1 MKKKTGKAYFNE
13 LWDQMT
19 DDLNDFFKI
28 GDQEK
33 LHHFRVQVKKLRA
46 LLTLLDMTITKSNL
60 SKEFKPVK
68 KIFKQGGK
76 IREAYINL
84 QLSSHYELKNDDFIL
99 NQVND
104 MEKEMTDFRHKAKK
118 YLKTIKAVHDELESE
133 LKAIDDERVN
143 EFYKIQLEQIA
154 AALNEN
160 QFNDDLHNCRKKIKV
175 LMYNLKIA
183 DEALNDSLQLDKE
196 YLDKLQGRI
205 GDWHDTILAMQL
217 FSAPELNDKL
227 VITRIKQQNSRL
239 KRSIRELSGD
249 FWKKATAPAQSS
261 PLSINI
267 L

>member
-1 MKKKTGKAYFNE
+1 MKRKTEKAYFNE

-19 DDLNDFFKI
+19 DDLEDFLKT

-46 LLTLLDMTITKSNL
+46 LLTLLDMTLKSKL
-60 SKEFKPVK
+60 TKEFKPVK

-104 MEKEMTDFRHKAKK
+104 MEKEMTDFRHYAKK
-118 YLKTIKAVHDELESE
+118 YLKTIKAVHDELENE
-133 LKAIDDERVN
+133 LKAIDDEKVN
-143 EFYKIQLEQIA
+143 EFYKGQLEQIA

-160 QFNDDLHNCRKKIKV
+160 QFNDDLHDCRKKIKV
-175 LMYNLKIA
+175 LLYNLKIA
-183 DEALNDSLQLDKE
+183 DKALNDNLHLDKE
-196 YLDKLQGRI
+196 YLDKLQGSI

-217 FSAPELNDKL
+217 FSAPGLNDKP
-227 VITRIKQQNSRL
+227 VITRIKQQSSRL
-239 KRSIRELSGD
+239 RKSIRELAGD
-249 FWKKATAPAQSS
+249 FWKKAIRVQLS
-261 PLSINI
+261 PSPINI